1 MLERGKESV
10 FNIGSIIL
18 LVICFVFTYILEAG
32 FAFITGKGSKRAMA
46 IISLANIIT
55 NPAANLFYWI
65 AGSYFN
71 KIILVLLIEIAVV
84 ILEWGCYISFK
95 SEFIYPARFSLGAN
109 TFSYFIGS
117 IILLFIKGDLKW
129 G

>member
-1 MLERGKESV
+1 MV
-10 FNIGSIIL
+10 
-18 LVICFVFTYILEAG
+18 TYILEAG
-32 FAFITGKGSKRAMA
+32 FAFITGKRSKRAMA
-46 IISLANIIT
+46 IIFLANIIT
-55 NPAANLFYWI
+55 NPAANLVYWM

-84 ILEWGCYISFK
+84 VSEWGCYISFK
-95 SEFIYPARFSLGAN
+95 HEFIHPARFSLGAN
-109 TFSYFIGS
+109 IFSYFTGS